1 MESISLSIIL
11 TSVKEKHK
19 MQKVRV
25 VQNPISEKMLVILET
40 GMINDLAVK
49 ASEVSKNKPECDV
62 EASCDGG
69 AVIVNFT
76 AEERKAMGGV
86 TATDFYERILEAR
99 GMSNDKTSNVFD
111 IEKSSA
117 SNKLQAV
124 YKEDRYNEF
133 QSIQF
138 SALEAARLSR
148 AYGRENEGVAPV
160 IEFEYRGKK
169 IAVDGKTE
177 PADIEAT
184 FPENERQR
192 AYYVYVAPRYHAQ
205 SVKDQF
211 NVVATE
217 HGITAE
223 YKNAEKNDMYIY
235 YIANDLINLS
245 REYNDVTVQFTLNGH
260 DLCVTSADSTKE
272 IEKGFLLLQETQT
285 PKASFKN

>member
-1 MESISLSIIL
+1 M
-11 TSVKEKHK
+11 

-25 VQNPISEKMLVILET
+25 VQNPISDKMLVILET

-49 ASEVSKNKPECDV
+49 AAEVSKNKPDCDV

-69 AVIVNFT
+69 ATIVRFT
-76 AEERKAMGGV
+76 AEERKQMSGV

-99 GMSNDKTSNVFD
+99 GMSNDKTSDVFA
-111 IEKSSA
+111 IGALSA
-117 SNKLQAV
+117 DNKLQAV
-124 YKEDRYNEF
+124 YKEDRYNEY
-133 QSIQF
+133 QSIIF
-138 SALEAARLSR
+138 SVLEAARLSR
-148 AYGRENEGVAPV
+148 AYGRENEGIAPV

-177 PADIEAT
+177 PADIEAA
-184 FPENERQR
+184 FPEDERQR
-192 AYYVYVAPRYHAQ
+192 AYYIYVALRYHEQ

-223 YKNAEKNDMYIY
+223 YKNVKKNDMNIY

-260 DLCVTSADSTKE
+260 DLCVNSAGSPTE
-272 IEKGFLLLQETQT
+272 IEKGYLLLKETSA
-285 PKASFKN
+285 PKSSFKN